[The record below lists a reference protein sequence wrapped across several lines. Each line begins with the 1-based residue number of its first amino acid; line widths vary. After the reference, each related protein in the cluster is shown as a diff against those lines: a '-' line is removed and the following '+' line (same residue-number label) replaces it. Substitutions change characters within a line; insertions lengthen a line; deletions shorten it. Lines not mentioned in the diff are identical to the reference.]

1 MNKRQ
6 WLLLFCSNLLIAIV
20 ILSPFFPGPSS
31 LSTITN
37 TIYTLLQFASLF
49 LILTIPVGLVIT
61 IYQIIKKEKMSLSFM
76 LLWMLPATSFSFTLW
91 GADAARNFSRKM
103 AIQNASP
110 IIQAIET
117 YYQVHKKYPDQLSDL
132 KPAFLKQ
139 VPSTGVMGIATY
151 QYEKRD
157 SSFAVIFTQN
167 VLAGFNKE
175 IVSYDPR
182 HQYSADDSLNQV
194 YPAGKDKWQYYI
206 LN

>member
-1 MNKRQ
+1 MNKHQ
-6 WLLLFCSNLLIAIV
+6 WLLLFCINLLITIV
-20 ILSPFFPGPSS
+20 ILSPFLPGPGS

-49 LILTIPVGLVIT
+49 LILIIPVGLVIT
-61 IYQIIKKEKMSLSFM
+61 INQIIKKEKMSLSFM
-76 LLWMLPATSFSFTLW
+76 LLWTLPATSFAVTLW
-91 GADAARNFSRKM
+91 GADAARNFSRKI

-117 YYQVHKKYPDQLSDL
+117 YYQVHKKYPDRLSDL
-132 KPAFLKQ
+132 KPAFLNQ
-139 VPSTGVMGIATY
+139 MPSTGVMGISTY

-206 LN
+206 LD

>member
-1 MNKRQ
+1 
-6 WLLLFCSNLLIAIV
+6 
-20 ILSPFFPGPSS
+20 
-31 LSTITN
+31 
-37 TIYTLLQFASLF
+37 
-49 LILTIPVGLVIT
+49 
-61 IYQIIKKEKMSLSFM
+61 MSLSFM

-91 GADAARNFSRKM
+91 GADAARNFSRKI

-117 YYQVHKKYPDQLSDL
+117 YYQTHKQYPDQLSDL

-182 HQYSADDSLNQV
+182 HQYSTDDSLNQV

-206 LN
+206 LD

>member
-103 AIQNASP
+103 VIQNASP